1 VAAADPLTSVQWS
14 DALPLLH
21 AAEEVELAEQI
32 EVGVL
37 AGERLASAAGALEP
51 QLAADLRELQRIGHA
66 AFDRFVRA
74 NVRLAAWHARR
85 RVAAGGAGT
94 LSFDDLVAEGM
105 LGIIR
110 AVHKWDYRQ
119 GVKFSTYAWPWIKNF
134 QQRAV
139 LASWPI
145 TLPAA
150 DQEDC
155 RRLLMAAEDLTEQLQ
170 RTPTVA
176 ELAEAM
182 ATTGR
187 HVSHLLGMLERPLSL
202 DAPVGDGKYSLA
214 ALLPDPSSDPAVHI
228 EGSGRPTEDLP
239 ELLSR
244 LNQRERDVVSELF
257 GLNDGIAHTVD
268 QIAAA
273 RRVPARLVA
282 TTAEAALRKLRSAGT
297 ELRGAA

>member
-1 VAAADPLTSVQWS
+1 VAVGDLIASVSWG
-14 DALPLLH
+14 DGLPLLR
-21 AAEEVELAEQI
+21 AEEEVDLGKQI

-37 AGERLASAAGALEP
+37 AGERLASAAGALDP
-51 QLAADLRELQRIGHA
+51 QLAADLRELQRTGQL

-85 RVAAGGAGT
+85 RVVAGGAGT
-94 LSFDDLVAEGM
+94 LSLDDLVAEGM

-119 GVKFSTYAWPWIKNF
+119 GVKFSTYASPWISNF

-139 LASWPI
+139 IASSPI

-155 RRLLMAAEDLTEQLQ
+155 RRLLMTRDNLFEQLQ
-170 RTPTVA
+170 RTPTVS

-187 HVSHLLGMLERPLSL
+187 HVSQLLGMLQRPFSL
-202 DAPVGDGKYSLA
+202 DVPLGDEKYSLA
-214 ALLPDPSSDPAVHI
+214 ALLPDPAADPA
-228 EGSGRPTEDLP
+228 GQADTGDWPAEDLP
-239 ELLSR
+239 AMLER

-257 GLNDGIAHTVD
+257 GLHDGIARTID
-268 QIAAA
+268 QVAAA
-273 RRVPARLVA
+273 RRVPVRLVA
-282 TTAEAALRKLRSAGT
+282 TTADAALRKLRSAGT
-297 ELRGAA
+297 ALRGAA